1 MIEKAAGKLSVNR
14 ACKLMKVRR
23 QGYYE
28 YLSRRDSDR
37 ETEDRQ
43 LTAKIKNIFYE
54 SNRVYGAR
62 KIREEL
68 RKEGDRVSR
77 KRVRRL
83 METAGLVPVTWR
95 RSVHTTVSD
104 P

>member
-28 YLSRRDSDR
+28 YLSRKDNTRK
-37 ETEDRQ
+37 TEDRQ

-54 SNRVYGAR
+54 SNPSMAR
-62 KIREEL
+62 GKSGRSCA
-68 RKEGDRVSR
+68 KAAMQS
-77 KRVRRL
+77 
-83 METAGLVPVTWR
+83 AG
-95 RSVHTTVSD
+95 SGFAG
-104 P
+104 

>member
-28 YLSRRDSDR
+28 YLSRKDNTRK
-37 ETEDRQ
+37 TEDRQ

-54 SNRVYGAR
+54 SNRIYGAR

-68 RKEGDRVSR
+68 RKDGDWVSR

-83 METAGLVPVTWR
+83 MDEAG
-95 RSVHTTVSD
+95 
-104 P
+104 

>member
-1 MIEKAAGKLSVNR
+1 MIEKAAGKLSVSR

-28 YLSRRDSDR
+28 YLSGRDSAR
-37 ETEDRQ
+37 KTEDRQ

-54 SNRVYGAR
+54 SNRIYGAR

-68 RKEGDRVSR
+68 RNGGDRISR

-83 METAGLVPVTWR
+83 MDEAG
-95 RSVHTTVSD
+95 
-104 P
+104 